1 MTIKQKY
8 NTISK
13 WHTTDL
19 GYQHSQKELIRKIK
33 DRVYWEMEVQNTK
46 VNLKAIREA

>member
-8 NTISK
+8 NIISK

-19 GYQHSQKELIRKIK
+19 GYQHSQKDLIRKIK
-33 DRVYWEMEVQNTK
+33 DRIYGEWK
-46 VNLKAIREA
+46 YKILKST